1 MLGEVNAALT
11 LWDRFRKW
19 RGSRKNPPVESVA
32 TRFIRLFES
41 HDVHRNQIPRF
52 FGHGLLPK
60 DVQDDASLFAKL
72 DEAMLDAACTH
83 FAVRREWLEGAE
95 SQVYP
100 RHDFYKHPEDV
111 ARFLES
117 LKAINPDGELDGV
130 LIAPAEDVG
139 EALLILQETIGA
151 VGDKPIYRYHLC
163 NNWLFEY
170 WKSRAYLAAFV
181 AIAWKSKVH
190 VRGVFMPRKELDRMA
205 TGDDLLIPRD
215 EGVWAFGGKKWHPE
229 DMALRPDVFL
239 RGIDPERNNF
249 GITAGL
255 DLWLTL
261 DQQGYMDTGLGM
273 YDGAAVRRL
282 FEQELA
288 NHSGSHEKTDPHTMV

>member
-1 MLGEVNAALT
+1 MIGEILTGLNILEKLGKFWNWIRGQKQAA
-11 LWDRFRKW
+11 
-19 RGSRKNPPVESVA
+19 PAESVA

-72 DEAMLDAACTH
+72 DEAMLDAACMR
-83 FAVRREWLEGAE
+83 FAVRREWLDGAE
-95 SQVYP
+95 TKVYP

-111 ARFLES
+111 AGFLDA
-117 LKAINPDGELDGV
+117 LKANNPDGDLDGV
-130 LIAPAEDVG
+130 LLAPEEGDG

-170 WKSRAYLAAFV
+170 WKARAYLAACV
-181 AIAWKSKVH
+181 AIAWKHEVY
-190 VRGVFMPRKELDRMA
+190 VRGVSLPRKELDRLA

-215 EGVWAFGGKKWHPE
+215 EGVWAFGGKKWYPE
-229 DMALRPDVFL
+229 DMALRPEVFL
-239 RGIDPERNNF
+239 RGIDPEQSNF
-249 GITAGL
+249 GLTSGL
-255 DLWLTL
+255 KLWLHL
-261 DQQGYMDTGLGM
+261 DQQGYMDTGLGTH
-273 YDGAAVRRL
+273 DDVAVRRL

-288 NHSGSHEKTDPHTMV
+288 KYPGTEGKG